1 MADIIIDKMFHLA
14 VFSWGTFVFKDGN
27 ESRKTFLNAL
37 KRADKGDYALLILF
51 SRS

>member
-27 ESRKTFLNAL
+27 ESRKTYLNVL
-37 KRADKGDYALLILF
+37 KRADKGDYTLLIIL